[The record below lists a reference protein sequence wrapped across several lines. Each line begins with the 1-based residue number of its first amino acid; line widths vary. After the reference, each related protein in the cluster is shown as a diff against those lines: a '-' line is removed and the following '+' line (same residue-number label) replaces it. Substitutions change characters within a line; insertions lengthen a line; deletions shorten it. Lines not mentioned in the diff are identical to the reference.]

1 MFGEKTIGILLLVG
15 VFLVG
20 GGLAWLVR
28 GRGQKNVADK

>member
-28 GRGQKNVADK
+28 GRGNKGATDK